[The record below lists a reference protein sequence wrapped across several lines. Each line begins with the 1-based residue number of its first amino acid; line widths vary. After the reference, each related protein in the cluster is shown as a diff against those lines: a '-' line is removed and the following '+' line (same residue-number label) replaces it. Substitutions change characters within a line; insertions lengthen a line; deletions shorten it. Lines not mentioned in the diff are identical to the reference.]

1 MQRNSY
7 FYEKKFASMFN
18 YTPQISVPF
27 LENERKT
34 HRRCII
40 SNYFETNKSVCLPY
54 KNYNNNAFNRNLL
67 R

>member
-1 MQRNSY
+1 
-7 FYEKKFASMFN
+7 MFN

-54 KNYNNNAFNRNLL
+54 KNYNNNSTFNCMKNVFQQTLIIRLSIN
-67 R
+67 